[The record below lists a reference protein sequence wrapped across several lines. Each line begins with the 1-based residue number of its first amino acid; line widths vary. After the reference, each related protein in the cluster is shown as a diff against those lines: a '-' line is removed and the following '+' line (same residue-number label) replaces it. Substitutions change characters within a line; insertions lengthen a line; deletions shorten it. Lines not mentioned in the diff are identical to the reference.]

1 MTQETTG
8 ETPSDAVRAP
18 SDSAP
23 VSDGRA
29 LSGGRMAR
37 AALLVMLAYVS
48 SGVLGLVRQS
58 LLGAAYG
65 ATLELDAFLAATRV
79 PELLFN
85 LIAGGALG
93 SAFIPVFTNFLT
105 RDEREGAWRLAGTV
119 FTLLMGISVL
129 LALATYGLAPF
140 VVRSLLLPGD
150 SLAKQALAVDLLRVM
165 LSTVVVFG
173 ASGLLMG
180 ILNAHQHFWRPA
192 FATSMYN
199 LGIIAGVLFLT
210 PSLGITGVAWGTV
223 LGALLHVGIQLP
235 HLRRIDARWR
245 PSFNLRTPGVSK
257 VMLLMVPRIVGQ
269 AVIQINFVVI
279 TAFTSF
285 MVDGAQVS
293 VITAFTLMFTVL
305 GVLGQSIGTAVFPS
319 LSALAADEDWAG
331 FRRMLGTTFR
341 SVLFLAI
348 PATIGMIV
356 LAEPLVAALFER
368 GEWLPE
374 ATAGTAWALQF
385 FALGLVGHALLE
397 ILARSFYALH
407 DTWTPV
413 VVGVITM
420 VINFA
425 LDVVLIRVIGE
436 PGSLAR
442 GPFAGLAL
450 AMTLST
456 ALEAGTLWVL
466 LRRRVGSLDEDRVW
480 ALTWRA
486 LLAALLMGGA
496 VWGGLQLLP
505 AVHPIVTLLVG
516 GGVGIAAY
524 FGAAMLLKLDEALTV
539 PRLVLGKLRR

>member
-1 MTQETTG
+1 MTEENTRDMREPAGPASEERMSDTG
-8 ETPSDAVRAP
+8 
-18 SDSAP
+18 
-23 VSDGRA
+23 A

-93 SAFIPVFTNFLT
+93 SAFIPVFTSFLT
-105 RDEREGAWRLAGTV
+105 KDDRESAWRLAGTV
-119 FTLLMGISVL
+119 FTLLMGIAVL
-129 LALATYGLAPF
+129 LALATYALAPV
-140 VVRSLLLPGD
+140 VVRGVLLPGD
-150 SLAKQALAVDLLRVM
+150 SPDKQVLAVDLLRVM
-165 LSTVVVFG
+165 LSTVVIFG

-210 PSLGITGVAWGTV
+210 PSMGISGVAWGTV
-223 LGALLHVGIQLP
+223 LGALLHLAIQLP
-235 HLRRIDARWR
+235 HLRHIDARWR
-245 PSFNLRTPGVSK
+245 PSFNLRVPGVSE

-319 LSALAADEDWAG
+319 LSALAADEDWPG
-331 FRRMLGTTFR
+331 YQRMLGTTFR

-348 PATIGMIV
+348 PATVGLVV

-368 GEWLPE
+368 GEWLPD

-413 VVGVITM
+413 IVGVITM
-420 VINFA
+420 VINFV
-425 LDVVLIRVIGE
+425 LDIILIRVIGVQ
-436 PGSLAR
+436 GSLAR

-450 AMTLST
+450 AMTLAT
-456 ALEAGTLWVL
+456 AVEAGTLWVL
-466 LRRRVGSLDEDRVW
+466 LRRRVGGLDGGRVL
-480 ALTWRA
+480 ALAWRA
-486 LLAALLMGGA
+486 LLAAFAMGA
-496 VWGGLQLLP
+496 VVWGGMTLLAGAHP
-505 AVHPIVTLLVG
+505 AVTLVVG
-516 GGVGIAAY
+516 GTLGLIVY
-524 FGAAMLLKLDEALTV
+524 FGAAMLLRLDEALTV
-539 PRLVLGKLRR
+539 PRIVLSKVRR

>member
-1 MTQETTG
+1 MEDVSTG
-8 ETPSDAVRAP
+8 EP
-18 SDSAP
+18 P
-23 VSDGRA
+23 VKEAASSRA

-58 LLGAAYG
+58 LLGSAYG
-65 ATLELDAFLAATRV
+65 ATLELDAFVAATRV

-93 SAFIPVFTNFLT
+93 SAFIPVFTGMLT
-105 RDEREGAWRLAGTV
+105 REDQEGAWRLAGTV
-119 FTLLMGISVL
+119 FSLLMLVSV
-129 LALATYGLAPF
+129 ALAVAAYALAPQI
-140 VVRSLLLPGD
+140 VRGVLLPGD
-150 SLAKQALAVDLLRVM
+150 SPDKQVLAADLLRVM
-165 LSTVVVFG
+165 LSTVAIFG

-210 PSLGITGVAWGTV
+210 PALGIYGVAWGTV
-223 LGALLHVGIQLP
+223 LGALLHLGIQLP
-235 HLRRIDARWR
+235 ELRRLEARWR
-245 PSFNLRTPGVSK
+245 PSLNLRTPGVVK
-257 VMLLMVPRIVGQ
+257 VMGLMVPRIVGQ

-293 VITAFTLMFTVL
+293 VTVSFTLMFTVL
-305 GVLGQSIGTAVFPS
+305 GVLGQAIGTTVFPS
-319 LSALAADEDWAG
+319 LSALAADEDWPG
-331 FRRMLGTTFR
+331 FQRLLGTTFR

-348 PATIGMIV
+348 PATVGLIV

-413 VVGVITM
+413 LVGVVTM
-420 VINFA
+420 LVNFA
-425 LDVVLIRVIGE
+425 LDVILIRVMGE

-456 ALEAGTLWVL
+456 ALEAGTLWLL
-466 LRRRVGSLDEDRVW
+466 LRRRVGGLDGGRVW
-480 ALTWRA
+480 ALAWRSG
-486 LLAALLMGGA
+486 LAALLMGLVLVA
-496 VWGGLQLLP
+496 FDRLLP
-505 AVHPIVTLLVG
+505 GVHAMVALALG
-516 GGVGIAAY
+516 GGIGLGVY
-524 FGAAMLLKLDEALTV
+524 FGAAALLRLNEALTV